1 MKEDDSKWV
10 VQMAAVT
17 ATTAWSCALMNQECT
32 LLLSM
37 HSADWSNLVWKGRSI
52 VRFTTIATVN
62 GVTVK
67 SVINYSM
74 NPNKS
79 YSIKDYPNSP
89 LILESASN
97 NHQFYSYC

>member
-1 MKEDDSKWV
+1 M
-10 VQMAAVT
+10 
-17 ATTAWSCALMNQECT
+17 
-32 LLLSM
+32 
-37 HSADWSNLVWKGRSI
+37 I
-52 VRFTTIATVN
+52 VRFTTAAIVTNA
-62 GVTVK
+62 VTVK
-67 SVINYSM
+67 SIISYSM